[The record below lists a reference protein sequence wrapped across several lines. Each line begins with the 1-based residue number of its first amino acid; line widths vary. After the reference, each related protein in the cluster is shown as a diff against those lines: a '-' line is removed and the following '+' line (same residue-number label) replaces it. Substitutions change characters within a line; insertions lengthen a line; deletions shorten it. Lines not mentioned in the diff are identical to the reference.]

1 MSAEVDTAL
10 AAAAPIEPSR
20 QGARKFTTHVLGTLS
35 ARLLLAAISVLTGVV
50 VARRLG
56 TAGLGIYAVINLI
69 ILYATQ
75 FGSFGMPLANTYEIS
90 RDKQSLA
97 PVAANSLLFSL
108 LMGTV
113 LAAFTVLLSFAS
125 PHLIGD
131 IPFQLVSFAAIS
143 IPFQLMILLGL
154 NIFVACGLIKHF
166 NWLEIASQSTVL
178 MNAFLAVLIFNAG
191 LTTLIALN
199 SLASAAIAVLITAL
213 IVRRIRFSESA
224 TSWRIDPAL
233 FRRMLPYGFKAHL
246 HTVASL
252 LLLRVDLL
260 LVKYYRGAAQAG
272 IYSVAS
278 QVGLM
283 LFVLPGVIS
292 ILVFPRIASRKSV
305 EQSDMACAITR
316 HTTLVMFV
324 SCLAAVPAVFVLPL
338 LYGPQFSDVTIQA
351 LILLPGVFLISIA
364 AVLSQYFSGIGLP
377 IALPLFWLAVLLINV
392 ILNMF
397 LIPTFGAR
405 GAAIASSTS
414 YTLLFLLITIYFCS
428 RTGHSFIDLL
438 VIKRSEL
445 AQLLDFR
452 TFRASSS

>member
-1 MSAEVDTAL
+1 
-10 AAAAPIEPSR
+10 
-20 QGARKFTTHVLGTLS
+20 VLGTLS

-56 TAGLGIYAVINLI
+56 SAGLGVYAVINLI

-90 RDKQSLA
+90 QDKQSLA
-97 PVAANSLLFSL
+97 PIAANSLLFSL
-108 LMGTV
+108 VVGSV
-113 LAAFTVLLSFAS
+113 LAAFTVLLSFVS
-125 PHLIGD
+125 PHLVGD
-131 IPFQLVSFAAIS
+131 IPMQLIGFAALS
-143 IPFQLMILLGL
+143 IPFQLMTLLGL

-166 NWLEIASQSTVL
+166 NWLEIVSQSTVL
-178 MNAFLAVLIFNAG
+178 INAVLIVLVFNAG

-199 SLASAAIAVLITAL
+199 SLASVAIATLIMTL
-213 IVRRIRFSESA
+213 IIRRIRKSEA
-224 TSWRIDPAL
+224 AASWRIETAL

-260 LVKYYRGAAQAG
+260 LVKYFRGAAQAG
-272 IYSVAS
+272 VYSVAS

-292 ILVFPRIASRKSV
+292 ILVFPRIASRKSA
-305 EQSDMACAITR
+305 EQSDVACAITR

-324 SCLAAVPAVFVLPL
+324 LCLAAVPAVFVLPL

-377 IALPLFWLAVLLINV
+377 IALPLFWLAALGVNITLNV
-392 ILNMF
+392 F
-397 LIPTFGAR
+397 FIPAFGPR
-405 GAAIASSTS
+405 GAAVASSTS

-428 RTGHSFIDLL
+428 RTGHGPIELL
-438 VIKRSEL
+438 VIKKSEL

-452 TFRASSS
+452 SFRASSS